1 MDKIKSIV
9 AFKISELVMIS
20 KDGFPY
26 SNILVKK
33 ESVISNNLQS
43 MLLIVL
49 RREDGHYC
57 TWDSGARNV

>member
-9 AFKISELVMIS
+9 AFKTSELVMIS

-26 SNILVKK
+26 NNVCVNE

-43 MLLIVL
+43 MFLIVL
-49 RREDGHYC
+49 RREDRSLLYMGQ
-57 TWDSGARNV
+57 WS